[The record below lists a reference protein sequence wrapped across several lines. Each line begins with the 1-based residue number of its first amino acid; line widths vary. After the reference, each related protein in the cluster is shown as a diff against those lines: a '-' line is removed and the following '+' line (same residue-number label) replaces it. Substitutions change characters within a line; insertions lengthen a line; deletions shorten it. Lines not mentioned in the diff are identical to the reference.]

1 MREKIY
7 IYPPF
12 LLENKGKAG
21 IVLIL
26 SAELHLA
33 NSVCNCIF
41 DGMISSFL
49 IIHLSYLNFFAF
61 YPYKTPFL
69 VHYVRKCF
77 SQINAEEKVMGKSNV
92 KIISVDRY
100 NGTVSAKEL
109 FAEMVA
115 QSLRSKVGNVWTRTQ
130 SCDILKEPIVKFK
143 SVLSF
148 TGGKYDTSN

>member
-1 MREKIY
+1 
-7 IYPPF
+7 
-12 LLENKGKAG
+12 
-21 IVLIL
+21 
-26 SAELHLA
+26 
-33 NSVCNCIF
+33 
-41 DGMISSFL
+41 
-49 IIHLSYLNFFAF
+49 
-61 YPYKTPFL
+61 
-69 VHYVRKCF
+69 
-77 SQINAEEKVMGKSNV
+77 MGKSNV

-115 QSLRSKVGNVWTRTQ
+115 QSLQSKAGNVWTQTQ